1 MNIRVSIREIAG
13 RLTVQV
19 GGEVQLIETIEKT
32 PHTVITLINEHKYVV
47 EDDVDDVIEKVV
59 EYKQKL
65 GKV

>member
-1 MNIRVSIREIAG
+1 LIKLR
-13 RLTVQV
+13 RLNGKEFVLNA
-19 GGEVQLIETIEKT
+19 ELIETIEKT
-32 PHTVITLINEHKYVV
+32 PDTVITLINEHKYVV

>member
-1 MNIRVSIREIAG
+1 MLNAE
-13 RLTVQV
+13 
-19 GGEVQLIETIEKT
+19 LIETIEKT
-32 PHTVITLINEHKYVV
+32 PDTVITLINEHKYVV

>member
-1 MNIRVSIREIAG
+1 MIKLR
-13 RLTVQV
+13 RLNGKEFVLNA
-19 GGEVQLIETIEKT
+19 ELIETIEKT
-32 PHTVITLINEHKYVV
+32 PDTVITLINEHKYVV